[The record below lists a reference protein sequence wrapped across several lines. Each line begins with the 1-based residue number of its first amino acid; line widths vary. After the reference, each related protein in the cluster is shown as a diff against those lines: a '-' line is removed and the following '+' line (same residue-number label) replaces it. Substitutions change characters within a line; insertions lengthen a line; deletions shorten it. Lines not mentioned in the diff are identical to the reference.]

1 MEKAIPLFR
10 SLNRSEWN
18 GWERNI
24 FFFFF
29 FLCFGEPNKIEFE
42 KNFDTHNALLYLSI
56 SCNNVIS
63 LSCYLAQS
71 ILPPSKLTINDIKR
85 LFVPFFMF
93 FFIFQQPQL
102 VMYLFDFSYKITK
115 V

>member
-1 MEKAIPLFR
+1 MVERKTFSSFLF
-10 SLNRSEWN
+10 
-18 GWERNI
+18 
-24 FFFFF
+24 F
-29 FLCFGEPNKIEFE
+29 CFGEPNKIEFE
-42 KNFDTHNALLYLSI
+42 KFFDTHNALLYLSI

-71 ILPPSKLTINDIKR
+71 ILPSSKLTINDIQR

-93 FFIFQQPQL
+93 FFIFLQPQL

>member
-1 MEKAIPLFR
+1 MVERKTFSSFLF
-10 SLNRSEWN
+10 
-18 GWERNI
+18 
-24 FFFFF
+24 F
-29 FLCFGEPNKIEFE
+29 CFGKPNKIEFE
-42 KNFDTHNALLYLSI
+42 KKIYTHNALLYLSI